1 MSKRTV
7 FGGSTCQSLA
17 REVAGELDCEIGK
30 LTIKWFL
37 DGERYIRVK
46 SDVKGKDCIVIQSTS
61 RPQDANI
68 MELLQLLDTLKE
80 NGAANV
86 VTVVPYFSYGRQ
98 DKVFGP
104 GENVTSK
111 TIAKHIEMN
120 SDAFYTINVHKRH
133 IMDFFNIPAVELDAS
148 PVLGDYFKIHEL
160 EAPVII
166 GPDDGAERLAKGVAD
181 VMGCPFDYLQK
192 TRLGPGKVEME
203 PKNVDVGGKDVIIV
217 DDIIDSGGT
226 MVEAMKMLQS
236 KGAASILIGTVHP
249 VLTGNVITRLFSG
262 GAADVVATNT
272 INSQISYLTV
282 SELIAEALRASK

>member
-1 MSKRTV
+1 MSERII

-17 REVAGELDCEIGK
+17 REVAGELGCRLGK

-37 DGERYIRVK
+37 DGERYIRVE

-61 RPQDANI
+61 RPQDSNI
-68 MELLQLLDTLKE
+68 MELLQVLDTLKE

-86 VTVVPYFSYGRQ
+86 VTVVPYFGYGRQ
-98 DKVFGP
+98 DKSFSP

-120 SDAFYTINVHKRH
+120 SDAFYTINIHKKH
-133 IMDFFNIPAVELDAS
+133 IIDFFKIPAIELDAS
-148 PVLGDYFKIHEL
+148 PILGDYFKMHKL
-160 EAPVII
+160 EAPVVI
-166 GPDDGAERLAKGVAD
+166 GPDEGAERLAKGVAD
-181 VMGCPFDYLQK
+181 VIGCPFDYLQK
-192 TRLGPGKVEME
+192 TRLGPGKVEMK
-203 PKNVDVGGKDVIIV
+203 PKNVDVKGKDVILV

-236 KGAASILIGTVHP
+236 RGAANILVGTVHP
-249 VLTGNVITRLFSG
+249 VLTGNIIARLFSG

-282 SELIAEALRASK
+282 SALIAEAL